1 MEQFTRNPAPLIV
14 HDRDRAGHLIAK
26 VVEAVDYRIPFI
38 PDDAQAEQEEAAAE
52 NMLREAAALDPTNWD
67 AQRMLTALTAESNE
81 EYVQYLVSKCDEV
94 EHDLALKIASAQ
106 DPYEREAA
114 GDLTRRPYLRWLAA
128 FGIAR
133 PH

>member
-1 MEQFTRNPAPLIV
+1 MAFDPIQEDCHRLVLEALRRDNIPLTDGAAVERLMEQFTRNPAPLIV

-52 NMLREAAALDPTNWD
+52 NMLREAAALDPANWD

-81 EYVQYLVSKCDEV
+81 E
-94 EHDLALKIASAQ
+94 
-106 DPYEREAA
+106 
-114 GDLTRRPYLRWLAA
+114 
-128 FGIAR
+128 
-133 PH
+133 